1 MDLNYLKAFINQT
14 ALTNNC
20 NLLKNLAT
28 GKKICVAIKANAY
41 GHTIKIVLP
50 VMHKVGIDFLAVAAV
65 EEAVELRQEGW
76 NKPILILGSE
86 FSIYSE
92 SEQYEIADW
101 IVKNDVRLTI
111 TRKKDADVLAAAA
124 ERHNKPCWIH
134 LAFDSGM
141 SRMGRN
147 EEDLL
152 ELISDLQNLPRI
164 EMEGLYTHFATADEA
179 DKTFAMEQLAHFAAM
194 LEKVKNKGINIPII
208 HAANSGATVDL
219 PEAHFNMVRPGIS
232 VYGYHAGSEMHNKP
246 DLQPALKLVS
256 YLTVVKKIPAGS
268 FVGYGRTFQTTR
280 DSVIGLVPIGYAD
293 GFPRELSN
301 RGKMIVANVVVPII
315 GRISMDQTII
325 DLTELA
331 SRGITPQ
338 PGDEVIIYDNNR
350 ESPNSV
356 ENTANL
362 LGTIS
367 YCLTTAL
374 GRRVKRIAVQ

>member
-1 MDLNYLKAFINQT
+1 MELNYLKAFINQT
-14 ALTNNC
+14 ALAHNC
-20 NLLKNLAT
+20 TLLRNLAAD
-28 GKKICVAIKANAY
+28 KKICVAIKANAY
-41 GHTIKIVLP
+41 GHDVKIVLP
-50 VMHKVGIDFLAVAAV
+50 VMHKVGIDFLAVAGIA
-65 EEAVELRQEGW
+65 EAEELRQEGW
-76 NKPILILGSE
+76 TKPILILGSE
-86 FSIYSE
+86 FSVYSASQQE
-92 SEQYEIADW
+92 EIADW
-101 IVKNDVRLTI
+101 LIKNEVRLTI
-111 TRKKDADVLAAAA
+111 TRKKDADVLSAAAN
-124 ERHNKPCWIH
+124 RLNKLCRVH

-147 EEDLL
+147 ENDLL
-152 ELISDLQNLPRI
+152 ELISDLRSLPKI
-164 EMEGLYTHFATADEA
+164 EIEGLYTHFATADEA
-179 DKTFAMEQLAHFAAM
+179 DKTFAMEQLARFAAVV
-194 LEKVKNKGINIPII
+194 EKVKNTGVNIPII

-232 VYGYHAGSEMHNKP
+232 VYGYHASGEMHNKP

-268 FVGYGRTFQTTR
+268 FVGYGRTFQTNR
-280 DSVIGLVPIGYAD
+280 ESVIGLVPIGYAD

-301 RGKMIVANVVVPII
+301 RGKMIVADVAVPII

-325 DLTELA
+325 DLTEVA
-331 SRGITPQ
+331 ARGITPQ
-338 PGDEVIIYDNNR
+338 PGDEVIIYDDRR